1 MGFLF
6 NIYFMRKFSNVVFEN
21 YQNLNWTVLD
31 GKLQKNFKF
40 DNFDKAIE
48 FINKVAELSKSENH
62 HPEILNIYN
71 EVTISLFTHD
81 QNKITELD
89 QEMSKKIDD
98 LFNIYKDY
106 KKSFENSSQDE
117 SEPVYLYMGKYASHN
132 DPNSGGVEMTD
143 EERITSTWKALFGD
157 SHPTTQQK
165 MEFYHRMREA
175 GIDGMLIFNFLKNPI
190 KKI

>member
-21 YQNLNWTVLD
+21 YKNVSWSVLG

-40 DNFDKAIE
+40 DNFDKALE
-48 FINKVAELSKSENH
+48 FVNKVAELAKSENH
-62 HPEILNIYN
+62 HPEILNSYN

-98 LFNIYKDY
+98 LFNI
-106 KKSFENSSQDE
+106 
-117 SEPVYLYMGKYASHN
+117 
-132 DPNSGGVEMTD
+132 
-143 EERITSTWKALFGD
+143 
-157 SHPTTQQK
+157 
-165 MEFYHRMREA
+165 
-175 GIDGMLIFNFLKNPI
+175 
-190 KKI
+190 

>member
-1 MGFLF
+1 VGFLF

-21 YQNLNWTVLD
+21 YQNLSWTVLD
-31 GKLQKNFKF
+31 GKLQKAFKF

-71 EVTISLFTHD
+71 QVTISLFTHD

-98 LFNIYKDY
+98 LFNI
-106 KKSFENSSQDE
+106 
-117 SEPVYLYMGKYASHN
+117 
-132 DPNSGGVEMTD
+132 
-143 EERITSTWKALFGD
+143 
-157 SHPTTQQK
+157 
-165 MEFYHRMREA
+165 
-175 GIDGMLIFNFLKNPI
+175 
-190 KKI
+190 